1 MMTAPINVKIK
12 LEDGGILPTKGTPG
26 SAAYDVY
33 LPCDYT
39 IKEGRQMLPLNFR
52 MEMPDGYE
60 AMIEPRS
67 GFSSKG
73 MEGYLCLWND
83 PATGQLMST
92 GYGRYD
98 CDVIPGKVDA
108 DYRGIVG
115 VIVINKGKQFV
126 MRKGTRI
133 AQMTI
138 RKVEN
143 AEFVLA
149 DTLSN
154 TERGT
159 GGFGHTNS
167 M

>member
-1 MMTAPINVKIK
+1 MTAPINVKIK
-12 LEDGGILPTKGTPG
+12 LEDGGTLPTKGTPG
-26 SAAYDVY
+26 AAAYDVY

-39 IKEGRQMLPLNFR
+39 IEKGRQTLPLNFR
-52 MEMPDGYE
+52 LELPDGYE

-73 MEGYLCLWND
+73 MEGYLSIWND
-83 PATGQLMST
+83 SKTGKLMKQ

-115 VIVINKGKQFV
+115 VIVINRDKEFV
-126 MRKGTRI
+126 MSRGTRI

-149 DTLSN
+149 DTLSD

>member
-1 MMTAPINVKIK
+1 MHPIKVKIK
-12 LEDGGILPTKGTPG
+12 LEDGGIMPKKATPG

-33 LPCDYT
+33 LPKDFVVAP
-39 IKEGRQMLPLNFR
+39 GRQVLPLNLR
-52 MEMPDGYE
+52 MEIPSGYE

-73 MEGYLCLWND
+73 MEGFVD
-83 PATGQLMST
+83 DKV
-92 GYGRYD
+92 GRFD
-98 CDVIPGKVDA
+98 ADVIAGKVDA

-115 VIVINKGKQFV
+115 VIVINRGIQFV
-126 MRKGTRI
+126 LPCGTRI

-143 AEFVLA
+143 DALFVEA
-149 DTLSN
+149 SELSQ

-167 M
+167 I